1 MVPACIED
9 VGRGVERRKV
19 GEIMDD
25 KQVMHAMSLDDAYH
39 VDQVLA
45 RGSGGV
51 TELVGIGGAGPFVR
65 KKIPLQL
72 ARRNVWSALGECSS
86 PRLPRVEATYELPDC
101 FVVIYDYVAGESLES
116 VVSKRGRM
124 PLDVAVTVMGQLC
137 EAVGELHAHGIVH
150 RDISPKNVIMASDGA
165 HLIDLGISRM
175 HAEKPVEHD
184 TTILGTWGFAPAE
197 QYGFAQTDS
206 RSDIYSLGRLLG
218 YLLTGVYPTDGDYER
233 LLNDDDVVDAHTRAV
248 IARACALE
256 PSARPQTVTRFMDEL
271 MGRAPLP
278 DASASGSR
286 GGEDGNRH
294 ARRGMGR
301 VGGALRHL
309 CDSVSALPMST
320 RVVGLL
326 AALLCAALAVVLVFG
341 GAQAMAERFG
351 GNGRVGRTVEE
362 SGSSTSSERSED
374 SSQPLESGQ
383 GKNGQDGNGTS
394 GGGSGADSSDS
405 DKILQIGESGWYA
418 RDGYVHYAFELR
430 DTSADKGVSAPTIS
444 IVGKDK
450 EGKILFT
457 DDSGV
462 FQIDAGQSIWVG
474 GEAGNGGKNPSTVEF
489 KPVESSEYHYT
500 SEGEWAFSVG
510 SLNTSKSEETTNFT
524 GEIRLTSRTA
534 ETMYQQAK
542 LALVLRDKN
551 GKIVYGDMEFIPLP
565 GEGETQAFSITEMND
580 EIPKYATFEVYAQPW

>member
-51 TELVGIGGAGPFVR
+51 TELVGIGGVGPFVR

-218 YLLTGVYPTDGDYER
+218 YLLTGVYPTDNDYER
-233 LLNDDDVVDAHTRAV
+233 LLNDDDVVDGHTRAV

-256 PSARPQTVTRFMDEL
+256 PSARQQTAMQFMDEL
-271 MGRAPLP
+271 TGRAQAPVAQKGARP
-278 DASASGSR
+278 SGM
-286 GGEDGNRH
+286 DGH
-294 ARRGMGR
+294 HVRRGAGSL
-301 VGGALRHL
+301 GTAARHL
-309 CDSVSALPMST
+309 RDSVVALPMST
-320 RVVGLL
+320 RVVGVISM
-326 AALLCAALAVVLVFG
+326 LLCVALVVVLCVG
-341 GAQAMAERFG
+341 SIGRPGHDSAEPKS
-351 GNGRVGRTVEE
+351 
-362 SGSSTSSERSED
+362 SGTSSSTGE
-374 SSQPLESGQ
+374 SSQPHAEKQEQSDTNVPSAGMDNDAQQQNVKLLE
-383 GKNGQDGNGTS
+383 
-394 GGGSGADSSDS
+394 
-405 DKILQIGESGWYA
+405 IGESGWYA
-418 RDGYVHYAFELR
+418 RDGYVNYAVELR
-430 DTSADKGVSAPTIS
+430 NTSADKGVSVPEVS

-450 EGKILFT
+450 DGKILFT
-457 DDSGV
+457 DKSIV
-462 FQIDAGQSIWVG
+462 IQIDAGQTVWVG
-474 GEAGNGGKNPSTVEF
+474 GSAGDGVENPVTVEF
-489 KPVESSEYHYT
+489 KTVESSMGQYT
-500 SEGEWAFSVG
+500 SEGEWSFSSD
-510 SLNTSKSEETTNFT
+510 SLNISKSEDTTNFT
-524 GEIRLTSRTA
+524 GELRLTSRTSGII
-534 ETMYQQAK
+534 YSNVK

-551 GKIVYGDMEFIPLP
+551 GRIVYGDMEFVPMP
-565 GEGETQAFSITEMND
+565 DEGEPRAFSITEMND
-580 EIPKYATFEVYAQPW
+580 EIPKYATFEVYAQPSI

>member
-1 MVPACIED
+1 
-9 VGRGVERRKV
+9 
-19 GEIMDD
+19 MDD
-25 KQVMHAMSLDDAYH
+25 RQVMHAMSLDDAYQ
-39 VDQVLA
+39 VNQVLA

-51 TELVGIGGAGPFVR
+51 TELVSIGGTGPFVR

-72 ARRNVWSALGECSS
+72 ARRNVWSALSKCAS
-86 PRLPRVEATYELPDC
+86 PRLPHVEATYELPDC
-101 FVVIYDYVAGESLES
+101 FVVIYDYIAGEPLES
-116 VVSKRGRM
+116 MVSEHGRM
-124 PLDVAVTVMGQLC
+124 PMDAALAVMGQLC

-175 HAEKPVEHD
+175 HAEKPMGHD

-278 DASASGSR
+278 DALAADSH
-286 GGEDGNRH
+286 GGEDGVRR
-294 ARRGMGR
+294 ARRGAGR
-301 VGGALRHL
+301 IGRTLRRL
-309 CDSVSALPMST
+309 RDSVAALPMST

-341 GAQAMAERFG
+341 GAQAMVDRFG
-351 GNGRVGRTVEE
+351 GSGRAGRTVAE
-362 SGSSTSSERSED
+362 SGSSTSSKQSED
-374 SSQPLESGQ
+374 LSQPRENGQ
-383 GKNGQDGNGTS
+383 GKSGQDGNGTS

-405 DKILQIGESGWYA
+405 DKILRIGESGWYA
-418 RDGYVHYAFELR
+418 RDGYVHYAVELR

-462 FQIDAGQSIWVG
+462 FQIDAGQSIWIG

-500 SEGEWAFSVG
+500 SEGEWAFSIG

-534 ETMYQQAK
+534 ETMYQQAR
-542 LALVLRDKN
+542 LALMLRDKN
-551 GKIVYGDMEFIPLP
+551 GKIVYGNMEFVPLP
-565 GEGETQAFSITEMND
+565 AEGETQAFSITEMND

>member
-1 MVPACIED
+1 
-9 VGRGVERRKV
+9 
-19 GEIMDD
+19 MDD
-25 KQVMHAMSLDDAYH
+25 RQVMHAMSLDDAYQ
-39 VDQVLA
+39 VNQVLA

-51 TELVGIGGAGPFVR
+51 TELVSIGGTGPFVR

-72 ARRNVWSALGECSS
+72 ARRNVWSALSECAS
-86 PRLPRVEATYELPDC
+86 PRLPHVEATYELPDC
-101 FVVIYDYVAGESLES
+101 FVVIYDYIAGEPLES
-116 VVSKRGRM
+116 MVSEHGRM
-124 PLDVAVTVMGQLC
+124 PMDAALAVMGQLC

-175 HAEKPVEHD
+175 HAEKPMGHD

-278 DASASGSR
+278 DALAADSH
-286 GGEDGNRH
+286 GGEDGVRR
-294 ARRGMGR
+294 ARRGAGR
-301 VGGALRHL
+301 IGRTLRRL
-309 CDSVSALPMST
+309 RDSVAALPMST

-341 GAQAMAERFG
+341 GAQAMVDRFG
-351 GNGRVGRTVEE
+351 GSGRAGRTVAE
-362 SGSSTSSERSED
+362 SGSSTSSKQSED
-374 SSQPLESGQ
+374 LSQPRENGQ
-383 GKNGQDGNGTS
+383 GKSGQDGNGTS

-405 DKILQIGESGWYA
+405 DKILRIGESGWYA
-418 RDGYVHYAFELR
+418 RDGYVHYAVELC

-462 FQIDAGQSIWVG
+462 FQIDAGQSIWIG

-500 SEGEWAFSVG
+500 SEGEWAFSIG

-534 ETMYQQAK
+534 ETMYQQAR
-542 LALVLRDKN
+542 LALMLRDKN
-551 GKIVYGDMEFIPLP
+551 GKIVYGNMEFVPLP
-565 GEGETQAFSITEMND
+565 AEGETQAFSITEMND

>member
-1 MVPACIED
+1 
-9 VGRGVERRKV
+9 
-19 GEIMDD
+19 MDD
-25 KQVMHAMSLDDAYH
+25 RQVMHAMSLDDAYQ
-39 VDQVLA
+39 VNQVLA

-51 TELVGIGGAGPFVR
+51 TELVSIGGTGPFVR

-72 ARRNVWSALGECSS
+72 ARRNVWSALSKCAS
-86 PRLPRVEATYELPDC
+86 PRLPHVEATYELPDC
-101 FVVIYDYVAGESLES
+101 FVVIYDYIAGEPLES
-116 VVSKRGRM
+116 MVSEHGRM
-124 PLDVAVTVMGQLC
+124 PMDAALAVMGQLC

-175 HAEKPVEHD
+175 HAEKPMGHD

-278 DASASGSR
+278 DALAADSH
-286 GGEDGNRH
+286 GGEDGVRR
-294 ARRGMGR
+294 ARRGAGR
-301 VGGALRHL
+301 IGRTLRRL
-309 CDSVSALPMST
+309 RDSVAALPMST

-341 GAQAMAERFG
+341 GAQAMVDRFG
-351 GNGRVGRTVEE
+351 GSGRAGRTVAE
-362 SGSSTSSERSED
+362 SGSSTSSKQPED
-374 SSQPLESGQ
+374 SPQPHENGQ
-383 GKNGQDGNGTS
+383 GESGQDGNGTS
-394 GGGSGADSSDS
+394 GDGSGADSSDS
-405 DKILQIGESGWYA
+405 DKILRIGESGWYA

-430 DTSADKGVSAPTIS
+430 DISADKGFSAPTIS

-462 FQIDAGQSIWVG
+462 FQIDAGQSIWIG

-500 SEGEWAFSVG
+500 SEGEWAFSIG

-524 GEIRLTSRTA
+524 GEIQLTSRTA
-534 ETMYQQAK
+534 ETMYQQAR
-542 LALVLRDKN
+542 LALILRDKN
-551 GKIVYGDMEFIPLP
+551 GKIVYGNMEFVPLP
-565 GEGETQAFSITEMND
+565 AEGETQAFSITEMND

>member
-206 RSDIYSLGRLLG
+206 RSDIYSLGR
-218 YLLTGVYPTDGDYER
+218 
-233 LLNDDDVVDAHTRAV
+233 
-248 IARACALE
+248 
-256 PSARPQTVTRFMDEL
+256 
-271 MGRAPLP
+271 
-278 DASASGSR
+278 
-286 GGEDGNRH
+286 
-294 ARRGMGR
+294 
-301 VGGALRHL
+301 
-309 CDSVSALPMST
+309 
-320 RVVGLL
+320 
-326 AALLCAALAVVLVFG
+326 
-341 GAQAMAERFG
+341 
-351 GNGRVGRTVEE
+351 
-362 SGSSTSSERSED
+362 
-374 SSQPLESGQ
+374 
-383 GKNGQDGNGTS
+383 
-394 GGGSGADSSDS
+394 
-405 DKILQIGESGWYA
+405 
-418 RDGYVHYAFELR
+418 
-430 DTSADKGVSAPTIS
+430 
-444 IVGKDK
+444 
-450 EGKILFT
+450 
-457 DDSGV
+457 
-462 FQIDAGQSIWVG
+462 
-474 GEAGNGGKNPSTVEF
+474 
-489 KPVESSEYHYT
+489 
-500 SEGEWAFSVG
+500 
-510 SLNTSKSEETTNFT
+510 
-524 GEIRLTSRTA
+524 
-534 ETMYQQAK
+534 
-542 LALVLRDKN
+542 
-551 GKIVYGDMEFIPLP
+551 
-565 GEGETQAFSITEMND
+565 
-580 EIPKYATFEVYAQPW
+580 

>member
-1 MVPACIED
+1 
-9 VGRGVERRKV
+9 
-19 GEIMDD
+19 MDD
-25 KQVMHAMSLDDAYH
+25 RQVMHAMSLDDAYQ
-39 VDQVLA
+39 VNQVLA

-51 TELVGIGGAGPFVR
+51 TELVSIGGTGPFVR

-72 ARRNVWSALGECSS
+72 ARRNVWSALSKCAS
-86 PRLPRVEATYELPDC
+86 PRLPHVEATYELPDC
-101 FVVIYDYVAGESLES
+101 FVVIYDYIAGEPLES
-116 VVSKRGRM
+116 MVSEHGRM
-124 PLDVAVTVMGQLC
+124 PMDAALAVMGQLC

-175 HAEKPVEHD
+175 HAEKPMGHD

-278 DASASGSR
+278 DALAADSH
-286 GGEDGNRH
+286 GGEDGVRR
-294 ARRGMGR
+294 ARRGAGR
-301 VGGALRHL
+301 IGRTLRRL
-309 CDSVSALPMST
+309 RDSVAALPMST

-341 GAQAMAERFG
+341 GAQAMVDRFG
-351 GNGRVGRTVEE
+351 GSGRAGRTVAE
-362 SGSSTSSERSED
+362 SGSSTSSKQPED
-374 SSQPLESGQ
+374 SPQPHENGQ
-383 GKNGQDGNGTS
+383 GESGQDGNGTS
-394 GGGSGADSSDS
+394 GDGSGADSSDS
-405 DKILQIGESGWYA
+405 DKILRIGESGWYA
-418 RDGYVHYAFELR
+418 RDGYVHYAVELR

-462 FQIDAGQSIWVG
+462 FQIDAGQSIWIG

-500 SEGEWAFSVG
+500 SEGEWAFSIG

-534 ETMYQQAK
+534 ETMYQQAR
-542 LALVLRDKN
+542 LALMLRDKN
-551 GKIVYGDMEFIPLP
+551 GKIVYGNMEFVPLP
-565 GEGETQAFSITEMND
+565 AEGETQAFSITEMND

>member
-278 DASASGSR
+278 DELTSDPH
-286 GGEDGNRH
+286 GGEDGGRH
-294 ARRGMGR
+294 VRHGLGR
-301 VGGALRHL
+301 VGGVLRRL
-309 CDSVSALPMST
+309 RDSVAALPMST

-351 GNGRVGRTVEE
+351 GNGRAGRTVAE
-362 SGSSTSSERSED
+362 SGSSTSPERSED
-374 SSQPLESGQ
+374 SSQPHESGQ
-383 GKNGQDGNGTS
+383 GENGQDGNGTS

-462 FQIDAGQSIWVG
+462 FQIDAGQSIWIG

-500 SEGEWAFSVG
+500 SEGEWAFSIG

-534 ETMYQQAK
+534 ETMYQQAR

-551 GKIVYGDMEFIPLP
+551 GKIVYGNMDFIPLP

>member
-1 MVPACIED
+1 
-9 VGRGVERRKV
+9 
-19 GEIMDD
+19 
-25 KQVMHAMSLDDAYH
+25 
-39 VDQVLA
+39 
-45 RGSGGV
+45 
-51 TELVGIGGAGPFVR
+51 
-65 KKIPLQL
+65 
-72 ARRNVWSALGECSS
+72 
-86 PRLPRVEATYELPDC
+86 
-101 FVVIYDYVAGESLES
+101 
-116 VVSKRGRM
+116 
-124 PLDVAVTVMGQLC
+124 
-137 EAVGELHAHGIVH
+137 
-150 RDISPKNVIMASDGA
+150 
-165 HLIDLGISRM
+165 
-175 HAEKPVEHD
+175 
-184 TTILGTWGFAPAE
+184 
-197 QYGFAQTDS
+197 
-206 RSDIYSLGRLLG
+206 
-218 YLLTGVYPTDGDYER
+218 
-233 LLNDDDVVDAHTRAV
+233 
-248 IARACALE
+248 
-256 PSARPQTVTRFMDEL
+256 
-271 MGRAPLP
+271 
-278 DASASGSR
+278 
-286 GGEDGNRH
+286 
-294 ARRGMGR
+294 
-301 VGGALRHL
+301 
-309 CDSVSALPMST
+309 MST

>member
-1 MVPACIED
+1 
-9 VGRGVERRKV
+9 
-19 GEIMDD
+19 MDD
-25 KQVMHAMSLDDAYH
+25 RQVMHAMSLDDAYQ
-39 VDQVLA
+39 VNQVLA
-45 RGSGGV
+45 RGSVGV
-51 TELVGIGGAGPFVR
+51 TELVSIGGTGPFVR

-72 ARRNVWSALGECSS
+72 ARRNVWSALSECAS
-86 PRLPRVEATYELPDC
+86 PRLPHVEATYELPDC
-101 FVVIYDYVAGESLES
+101 FVVIYDYIAGEPLES
-116 VVSKRGRM
+116 MVSEHGRM
-124 PLDVAVTVMGQLC
+124 PMDAALAVMGQLC

-175 HAEKPVEHD
+175 HAEKPMGHD

-278 DASASGSR
+278 DALAADSH
-286 GGEDGNRH
+286 GGEDGVRR
-294 ARRGMGR
+294 ARRGAGR
-301 VGGALRHL
+301 IGRTLRRL
-309 CDSVSALPMST
+309 RDSVAALPMST

-341 GAQAMAERFG
+341 GAQAMVDRFG
-351 GNGRVGRTVEE
+351 GSGRAGRTVAE
-362 SGSSTSSERSED
+362 SGSSTSSKQSED
-374 SSQPLESGQ
+374 LSQPRENGQ
-383 GKNGQDGNGTS
+383 GKSGQDGNGTS

-405 DKILQIGESGWYA
+405 DKILRIGESGWYA
-418 RDGYVHYAFELR
+418 RDGYVHYAVELR

-462 FQIDAGQSIWVG
+462 FQIDAGQSIWIG

-500 SEGEWAFSVG
+500 SEVEWAFSIG

-534 ETMYQQAK
+534 ETMYQQAR
-542 LALVLRDKN
+542 LALILRDKN
-551 GKIVYGDMEFIPLP
+551 GKIVYGNMEFVPLP
-565 GEGETQAFSITEMND
+565 AEGETQAFSITEMND

>member
-1 MVPACIED
+1 
-9 VGRGVERRKV
+9 
-19 GEIMDD
+19 MDD
-25 KQVMHAMSLDDAYH
+25 RQVMHAMSLDDAYQ
-39 VDQVLA
+39 VNQVLA
-45 RGSGGV
+45 CGSGGV
-51 TELVGIGGAGPFVR
+51 TELVSIGGTGPFVR

-72 ARRNVWSALGECSS
+72 ARRNVWSALSECAS
-86 PRLPRVEATYELPDC
+86 PRLPHVEATYELPDC
-101 FVVIYDYVAGESLES
+101 FVVIYDYIAGEPLES
-116 VVSKRGRM
+116 MVSEHGRM
-124 PLDVAVTVMGQLC
+124 PMDAALAVMGQLC

-175 HAEKPVEHD
+175 HAEKPMGHD

-278 DASASGSR
+278 DALAADSH
-286 GGEDGNRH
+286 GGEDGVRR
-294 ARRGMGR
+294 ARRGAGR
-301 VGGALRHL
+301 IGRTLRRL
-309 CDSVSALPMST
+309 RDSVAALPMST

-341 GAQAMAERFG
+341 GAQAMVDRFG
-351 GNGRVGRTVEE
+351 GSGRAGRTVAE
-362 SGSSTSSERSED
+362 SGSSTSSKPSED
-374 SSQPLESGQ
+374 LSQPRENGQ
-383 GKNGQDGNGTS
+383 GKSGQDGNGTS

-405 DKILQIGESGWYA
+405 DKILRIGESGWYA
-418 RDGYVHYAFELR
+418 RDGYVHYAVELR

-462 FQIDAGQSIWVG
+462 FQIDAGQSIWIG

-500 SEGEWAFSVG
+500 SEGEWAFSIG

-534 ETMYQQAK
+534 ETMYQQAR
-542 LALVLRDKN
+542 LALILRDKN
-551 GKIVYGDMEFIPLP
+551 GKIVYGNMEFVPLP
-565 GEGETQAFSITEMND
+565 AEGETQAFSITEMND

>member
-1 MVPACIED
+1 
-9 VGRGVERRKV
+9 
-19 GEIMDD
+19 MDD

-51 TELVGIGGAGPFVR
+51 TELVSIGGAGPFVR

-86 PRLPRVEATYELPDC
+86 SRLPHVEATYELPDC
-101 FVVIYDYVAGESLES
+101 FVVIYDYVAGEPLET
-116 VVSKRGRM
+116 VVSERGGM
-124 PLDVAVTVMGQLC
+124 PVDAAVAVIGQLC

-175 HAEKPVEHD
+175 HAEKPVGHD

-218 YLLTGVYPTDGDYER
+218 YLLTGVYPTDKDYER
-233 LLNDDDVVDAHTRAV
+233 LLNDDSVVDGHTRAV
-248 IARACALE
+248 IARACAME
-256 PSARPQTVTRFMDEL
+256 PSARPQTVAQFMDEL
-271 MGRAPLP
+271 TGRAPLP
-278 DASASGSR
+278 DTSALDARDGE
-286 GGEDGNRH
+286 GGDRH
-294 ARRGMGR
+294 LRRGMGR

-309 CDSVSALPMST
+309 RGSVAALPLST
-320 RVVGLL
+320 QVVGSLV
-326 AALLCAALAVVLVFG
+326 ALLCVTLAVVLVFG
-341 GAQAMAERFG
+341 GAQAMVERFG
-351 GNGRVGRTVEE
+351 GDGRAGRTMAE
-362 SGSSTSSERSED
+362 SGSSTSSEQSED
-374 SSQPLESGQ
+374 SSQPRESGQSESGQSESGQ
-383 GKNGQDGNGTS
+383 GESKQDGNGIS
-394 GGGSGADSSDS
+394 GGGGDADSSDS
-405 DKILQIGESGWYA
+405 NKILRIGESGWYA
-418 RDGYVHYAFELR
+418 RDGYVHYAVELR

-474 GEAGNGGKNPSTVEF
+474 GNAGNGGKNPSTVEF

-500 SEGEWAFSVG
+500 SEGKWTFSIG

-524 GEIRLTSRTA
+524 GELRLTSRTA
-534 ETMYQQAK
+534 ETMYQQAR

-551 GKIVYGDMEFIPLP
+551 GRVVYGDMEFVPLP
-565 GEGETQAFSITEMND
+565 SEGDSRAFSITVMND
-580 EIPKYATFEVYAQPW
+580 EIPKYASFEVYAQPW

>member
-1 MVPACIED
+1 
-9 VGRGVERRKV
+9 
-19 GEIMDD
+19 MDD
-25 KQVMHAMSLDDAYH
+25 RQVMHAMSLDDAYQ
-39 VDQVLA
+39 VNQVLA

-51 TELVGIGGAGPFVR
+51 TELVSIGGTGPFVR

-72 ARRNVWSALGECSS
+72 ARRNVWSALSECAS
-86 PRLPRVEATYELPDC
+86 PRLPHVEATYELPDC
-101 FVVIYDYVAGESLES
+101 FVVIYDYIAGEPLES
-116 VVSKRGRM
+116 MVSEHGRM
-124 PLDVAVTVMGQLC
+124 PMDAALAVMGQLC

-175 HAEKPVEHD
+175 HAEKPMGHD

-278 DASASGSR
+278 DALAADSH
-286 GGEDGNRH
+286 GGEDGVRR
-294 ARRGMGR
+294 ARRGAGR
-301 VGGALRHL
+301 IGRTLRHL
-309 CDSVSALPMST
+309 RDSVAALPMST

-341 GAQAMAERFG
+341 GAQAMVDRFG
-351 GNGRVGRTVEE
+351 GSGRAGRTVAE
-362 SGSSTSSERSED
+362 SGSSTSSKQPED
-374 SSQPLESGQ
+374 SPQPHENGQ
-383 GKNGQDGNGTS
+383 GESGQDGNGTS
-394 GGGSGADSSDS
+394 GDGSGADSSDS
-405 DKILQIGESGWYA
+405 DKILRIGESGWYA

-430 DTSADKGVSAPTIS
+430 DISADKGVSAPTIS

-462 FQIDAGQSIWVG
+462 FQIDAGQSIWIG

-500 SEGEWAFSVG
+500 SEGEWAFSIG

-534 ETMYQQAK
+534 ETMYQQAR
-542 LALVLRDKN
+542 LALILRDKN
-551 GKIVYGDMEFIPLP
+551 GKIVYGNMEFVPLP
-565 GEGETQAFSITEMND
+565 AEGETQAFSITEMND